1 MSYEV
6 YESDLVQSL
15 FLKLAFIFKQIN
27 LDVYLS
33 PTSSETVQLR
43 MPKVLSSD
51 NAQVGSIQYGGV
63 KYPITTTSKLNLK
76 YVEIRLDSTFLREI
90 NVFTLVHNLIEE
102 SDANGWLRYKFTTM
116 DEIKLARRVAAIISK
131 GMERKYGTE
140 YLTIGMD
147 PNILELPRAKPKHSS
162 ATYNQE
168 KAIRKVSDLLIQ
180 KGYSVSRSSQS
191 NYHLMAAAS
200 EGERSARILVRHLQ
214 YDSAYNNSTI
224 PYQVYKIDAFEKA
237 EEHAAGIKEI
247 DIVVGYN
254 FKDDCFA
261 CLEIKDFYEKKSR
274 VVHQKEGLK
283 SEFYN
288 SWHVLDDYL
297 AGLEIKFIVEG

>member
-6 YESDLVQSL
+6 YESESIQSL

-27 LDVYLS
+27 LDVYLP
-33 PTSSETVQLR
+33 PTSCETVQLR
-43 MPKVLSSD
+43 MPEILSSE
-51 NAQVGSIQYGGV
+51 NKQVGSIQYGGV
-63 KYPITTTSKLNLK
+63 KYPITPASKLNLK
-76 YVEIRLDSTFLREI
+76 YVELRLDSTFLREMK
-90 NVFTLVHNLIEE
+90 VFSLVHNLIDE
-102 SDANGWLRYKFTTM
+102 SDANGWLKYKFATL

-131 GMERKYGTE
+131 GMERKYGLE

-147 PNILELPRAKPKHSS
+147 LNILELPRAKSKQNS
-162 ATYNQE
+162 ATYNQDN
-168 KAIRKVSDLLIQ
+168 AIRKVSDLLMQ
-180 KGYSVSRSSQS
+180 EGYTVSRSSQGNS
-191 NYHLMAAAS
+191 SYHLMAAA
-200 EGERSARILVRHLQ
+200 ENGRSARILVRHLQ

-237 EEHAAGIKEI
+237 EEHAAGVKKI

-261 CLEIKDFYEKKSR
+261 CLDIKDFFEKKSR

-297 AGLEIKFIVEG
+297 RTELIVEG